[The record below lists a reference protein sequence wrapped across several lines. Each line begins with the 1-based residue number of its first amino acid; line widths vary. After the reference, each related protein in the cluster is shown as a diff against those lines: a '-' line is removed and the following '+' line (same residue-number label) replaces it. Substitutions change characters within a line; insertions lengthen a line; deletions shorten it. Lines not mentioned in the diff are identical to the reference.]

1 MLASEELDSKKP
13 CEEGDFG
20 PAWVFEAA
28 LPAT

>member
-1 MLASEELDSKKP
+1 MLASEELESIES
-13 CEEGDFG
+13 CEEDGLG